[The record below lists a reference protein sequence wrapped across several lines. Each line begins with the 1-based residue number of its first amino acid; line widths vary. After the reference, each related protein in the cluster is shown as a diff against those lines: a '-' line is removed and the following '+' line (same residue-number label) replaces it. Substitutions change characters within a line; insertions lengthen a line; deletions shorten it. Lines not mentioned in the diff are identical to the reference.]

1 MFLDAGKNIYCWLG
15 VLSKSVA
22 KSKARLVAD
31 KISKYERKG
40 KAEVHMV
47 YQGYEESEF
56 WHLLGGMPDKVRPN
70 ELMAYR
76 GPRSPRLYKIC
87 LGQGYLELP
96 QLNYR
101 ISADHARTKKP
112 QWSLLPHLRLL
123 PSLLTSKGVY
133 ILDCTGQIFVW
144 IGKHSQR
151 LARAAAW
158 KLASEMS
165 KLPGRPKGIEIRCVR
180 ELEATETVGFRHQFK
195 VCRYCC
201 SS

>member
-1 MFLDAGKNIYCWLG
+1 M
-15 VLSKSVA
+15 A

-56 WHLLGGMPDKVRPN
+56 WHLLGGIKLTEKVRPN
-70 ELMAYR
+70 ELLQYR

-101 ISADHARTKKP
+101 ISADHMKSKKP

-123 PSLLTSKGVY
+123 PSLLSSKGVY
-133 ILDCTGQIFVW
+133 IL
-144 IGKHSQR
+144 GKQKSI
-151 LARAAAW
+151 
-158 KLASEMS
+158 
-165 KLPGRPKGIEIRCVR
+165 PK
-180 ELEATETVGFRHQFK
+180 FK
-195 VCRYCC
+195 VAPNANFFELPTFMDPLYFEI
-201 SS
+201 

>member
-1 MFLDAGKNIYCWLG
+1 MIHISRSRELPENWHPKRLRVKTYFLDAGKNIYCWLG
-15 VLSKSVA
+15 VLSKAVA

-56 WHLLGGMPDKVRPN
+56 WHLLGGIKLTEKVRPN
-70 ELMAYR
+70 ELLQYR

-101 ISADHARTKKP
+101 ISADHMKSKKP

-123 PSLLTSKGVY
+123 PSLLSSKGVY
-133 ILDCTGQIFVW
+133 ILGKKYRFGNLRIPPTPIF
-144 IGKHSQR
+144 
-151 LARAAAW
+151 
-158 KLASEMS
+158 
-165 KLPGRPKGIEIRCVR
+165 
-180 ELEATETVGFRHQFK
+180 
-195 VCRYCC
+195 
-201 SS
+201 SSNGH